1 MGTEAVI
8 LEAMNA
14 IELKVLYGIFKVT
27 VAVGVALFLKARIE
41 NLVAYYQFMSNK
53 RLGIG
58 VKVKVRGERGKIKD
72 YDKKWIFIHNEDGD
86 EIIVP
91 IKNWLSEK
99 WTLLSNG
106 DGK

>member
-1 MGTEAVI
+1 METEIMEALNAV
-8 LEAMNA
+8 
-14 IELKVLYGIFKVT
+14 ELKVLYGIFKVT

-58 VKVKVRGERGKIKD
+58 VKVKVRNERGKIKD

-99 WTLLSNG
+99 WTLLNNG
-106 DGK
+106 EGK

>member
-1 MGTEAVI
+1 METEIMEALNAV
-8 LEAMNA
+8 
-14 IELKVLYGIFKVT
+14 ELKVLYGIFKVT

-99 WTLLSNG
+99 WTLLNNG
-106 DGK
+106 EGK

>member
-1 MGTEAVI
+1 MQAEILDALNAV
-8 LEAMNA
+8 
-14 IELKVLYGIFKVT
+14 ELKVLYGIFKVT
-27 VAVGVALFLKARIE
+27 VAVGIALFLKARVE

-58 VKVKVRGERGKIKD
+58 VKVKVRGEKGKIKD
-72 YDKKWIFIHNEDGD
+72 YDKKWIFVHNESGD

-99 WTLLSNG
+99 WTLLNNG
-106 DGK
+106 EGK

>member
-8 LEAMNA
+8 LDAMNA

-27 VAVGVALFLKARIE
+27 VAVGIALFLKSRIE

-58 VKVKVRGERGKIKD
+58 VRVKVRGEKGKIKD
-72 YDKKWIFIHNEDGD
+72 YDKKWIFVHNDDGD

-99 WTLLSNG
+99 WTLLNNG
-106 DGK
+106 EGK

>member
-1 MGTEAVI
+1 MEAEI
-8 LEAMNA
+8 MQALNA
-14 IELKVLYGIFKVT
+14 VELKVIYGIVKVS
-27 VAVGVALFLKARIE
+27 VAIGIAMFLKTRIE

-58 VKVKVRGERGKIKD
+58 VKVKVRGEKGKIKD
-72 YDKKWIFIHNEDGD
+72 YDKKWIFVYNEDGD

-99 WTLLSNG
+99 WTLLGNG
-106 DGK
+106 EDK

>member
-1 MGTEAVI
+1 MESEIMAALNAV
-8 LEAMNA
+8 
-14 IELKVLYGIFKVT
+14 ELKVIYGIVKVS
-27 VAVGVALFLKARIE
+27 VAIGVAMFLKARIE

-58 VKVKVRGERGKIKD
+58 VKVKVRGEKGKIND
-72 YDKKWIFIHNEDGD
+72 YNKKWIFIRNEDGD

-106 DGK
+106 RG

>member
-1 MGTEAVI
+1 MEAEI
-8 LEAMNA
+8 MDALNA
-14 IELKVLYGIFKVT
+14 VELKVLYGIFKVT

-99 WTLLSNG
+99 WTLLNNG
-106 DGK
+106 QQ

>member
-1 MGTEAVI
+1 MESEIMAALNAV
-8 LEAMNA
+8 
-14 IELKVLYGIFKVT
+14 ELKVIYGIVK
-27 VAVGVALFLKARIE
+27 VAVAIGVAMFLKARIE

-58 VKVKVRGERGKIKD
+58 VKVKVRSEKGKIID
-72 YDKKWIFIHNEDGD
+72 YNKKWIFIRNEDGD

-106 DGK
+106 RG